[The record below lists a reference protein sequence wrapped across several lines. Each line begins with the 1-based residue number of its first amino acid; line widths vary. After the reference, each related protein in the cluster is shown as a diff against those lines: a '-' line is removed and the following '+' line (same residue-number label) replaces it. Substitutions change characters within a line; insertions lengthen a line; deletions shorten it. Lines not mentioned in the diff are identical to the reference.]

1 MKPHKV
7 VDILQSIANNLKS
20 QQIQIEALVRVLPI
34 ETQLE
39 WLNELQI
46 VGNERGIN
54 PETGEILNTTGE
66 LN

>member
-7 VDILQSIANNLKS
+7 VDMLQSIANNLKS
-20 QQIQIEALVRVLPI
+20 QQIQIEALVRVLPK

-39 WLNELQI
+39 WVNELQI
-46 VGNERGIN
+46 VGNERGID
-54 PETGEILNTTGE
+54 PETGERLNTTGE